1 MTISL
6 LFLESSHDYF
16 AGQYGCVHVIWK
28 KIFTVCLLS
37 GKGKKKKKNLIK
49 ESNGPEV
56 PK

>member
-37 GKGKKKKKNLIK
+37 GKGKKKKNLIK